1 MCDET
6 NLFNNLNLSK
16 YFNYKNN
23 TAFINAQFNNTI
35 ILPVLLN
42 FMFQKRFLLTNIFN
56 AMLVIRVINSKMDE
70 KSYIIAWITK
80 HFLSL

>member
-1 MCDET
+1 MCDVT

-23 TAFINAQFNNTI
+23 TASINAQFNNTI
-35 ILPVLLN
+35 ILPVLLI

-56 AMLVIRVINSKMDE
+56 AMLVIYYASE
-70 KSYIIAWITK
+70 
-80 HFLSL
+80 